1 MFLRAL
7 FILAIIFTYGGKL
20 HAAEPIR
27 CNCLFAQASGYVGVG
42 TRAACSTFTEKNKG
56 PGESCQISFGG
67 TGYQEPQL
75 SRLNLDPK
83 QYREKVFAITMFNLA
98 MIRNGTPEGLSN
110 VDFVRDAIP
119 VYLRATYLRAETR
132 LDESTLNELD
142 SEVSAAAAEYAGQ
155 IADVF
160 SGKTA
165 PFETKW
171 RDRHSLAVQRG
182 AIRFI
187 YAERISLAAVFF
199 DPEQR

>member
-7 FILAIIFTYGGKL
+7 FILAIIFTYVGEL
-20 HAAEPIR
+20 HAADPIR
-27 CNCLFAQASGYVGVG
+27 CNCLFVQSSGYVGVG
-42 TRAACSTFTEKNKG
+42 TRAACSTYTEKNKG

-75 SRLNLDPK
+75 SRLGLDPK

-98 MIRNGTPEGLSN
+98 MVRNGTPQNLST
-110 VDFVRDAIP
+110 VEFIRDAIP
-119 VYLRATYLRAETR
+119 IYMRATYLRAETR
-132 LDESTLNELD
+132 LDQSTLNELD
-142 SEVSAAAAEYAGQ
+142 GEVTAATNEYAGQ

-160 SGKTA
+160 LGKTA

-171 RDRHSLAVQRG
+171 RDRHNLAVQRG

-199 DPEQR
+199 DPEQ